1 MNLSEK
7 QLADHNTKV
16 VVSDFL
22 NALNKEDFE
31 TARIQLADDMT
42 FEGVMGK
49 RNGADIYIE
58 DMKKMKFK
66 YNIRKMFVD
75 DNDVSV
81 WYDINMGDKT
91 IFASGWYKLED
102 EKITSFQILFD
113 PRPLL

>member
-1 MNLSEK
+1 M
-7 QLADHNTKV
+7 
-16 VVSDFL
+16 VSDFI
-22 NALNKEDFE
+22 NALNKEDFD
-31 TARIQLADDMT
+31 TVRRQLADDMT

-58 DMKKMKFK
+58 DMKKMKLK

-75 DNDVSV
+75 DNEVSV

-91 IFASGWYKLED
+91 ILASGWYKLED
-102 EKITSFQILFD
+102 EKIKSFRVLFD